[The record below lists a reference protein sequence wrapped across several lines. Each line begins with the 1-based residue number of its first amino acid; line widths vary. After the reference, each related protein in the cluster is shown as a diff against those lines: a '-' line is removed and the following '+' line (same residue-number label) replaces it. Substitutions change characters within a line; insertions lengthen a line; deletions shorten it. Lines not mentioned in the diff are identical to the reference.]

1 MSRRVEVQETRV
13 GEIFDESRC
22 NYVVVASM
30 ENGLRAS
37 GLPRFV
43 VASYIPSSFSKGVC
57 SLRED
62 TIALSICGVGGVGG
76 GGGGVRDAEGKPS
89 IEGGETPAGK
99 IDGAIDVKT
108 RRE

>member
-1 MSRRVEVQETRV
+1 MSACVGGSMSRRVEVQETRV

-76 GGGGVRDAEGKPS
+76 RGRGEGQGCGRKTFDR
-89 IEGGETPAGK
+89 GRRN
-99 IDGAIDVKT
+99 T
-108 RRE
+108 RR

>member
-1 MSRRVEVQETRV
+1 MSRRGEVQEPRV
-13 GEIFDESRC
+13 GENFDESRG

-76 GGGGVRDAEGKPS
+76 RGRGEGQGCGRKTFDR
-89 IEGGETPAGK
+89 GRRN
-99 IDGAIDVKT
+99 T
-108 RRE
+108 RR